1 VRNSNLVININKERG
16 VRRYNIMLFEEIREV
31 ICEQL
36 GIEKDEVK
44 IETTFEDL
52 GADSLDLFQ
61 IVIELEEKYD
71 IQIEEVEGLKTIKDA
86 VDYVEK
92 NK

>member
-1 VRNSNLVININKERG
+1 
-16 VRRYNIMLFEEIREV
+16 MLFEEIREV

-36 GIEKDEVK
+36 GIEKEEVK
-44 IETTFEDL
+44 IETTFQDL

-71 IQIEEVEGLKTIKDA
+71 IQIEDVEGLKTIKDA

>member
-1 VRNSNLVININKERG
+1 
-16 VRRYNIMLFEEIREV
+16 MLFEEIREV

-36 GIEKDEVK
+36 GIEEDEVK
-44 IETTFEDL
+44 IETTFEEL

-61 IVIELEEKYD
+61 IVIELEEKYN
-71 IQIEEVEGLKTIKDA
+71 IQIEDVENLKTIQDA

>member
-1 VRNSNLVININKERG
+1 
-16 VRRYNIMLFEEIREV
+16 MLFEEIKGV

-36 GIEKDEVK
+36 GIEEDEVK
-44 IETTFEDL
+44 LETTFEAL

-61 IVIELEEKYD
+61 IVIELEEKYS
-71 IQIEEVEGLKTIKDA
+71 IQIEDVEGLKTIKDA
-86 VDYVEK
+86 VEYVEK

>member
-1 VRNSNLVININKERG
+1 
-16 VRRYNIMLFEEIREV
+16 MLFEEIKGV

-36 GIEKDEVK
+36 GIEEGEVK
-44 IETTFEDL
+44 LETTFEAL

-61 IVIELEEKYD
+61 IVIELEEKYN
-71 IQIEEVEGLKTIKDA
+71 IQIEDVEGLKTIKDA
-86 VDYVEK
+86 VEYVEK

>member
-1 VRNSNLVININKERG
+1 
-16 VRRYNIMLFEEIREV
+16 MLFEEIREV

-36 GIEKDEVK
+36 GIEKESVTL
-44 IETTFEDL
+44 ETTFDEL

-71 IQIEEVEGLKTIKDA
+71 IQIEEVENLKTIKDA
-86 VDYVEK
+86 VDYVQSHKEK
-92 NK
+92 

>member
-1 VRNSNLVININKERG
+1 
-16 VRRYNIMLFEEIREV
+16 MLFEKIREV

-36 GIEKDEVK
+36 GIEREEVSL
-44 IETTFEDL
+44 ETAFEEL

-71 IQIEEVEGLKTIKDA
+71 IQIEEVEGLQTIQDI
-86 VDYVEK
+86 VEYVER
-92 NK
+92 NN

>member
-1 VRNSNLVININKERG
+1 
-16 VRRYNIMLFEEIREV
+16 MLFEEIREV

-36 GIEKDEVK
+36 GIEKEEVTL
-44 IETTFEDL
+44 ETTFDEL

-71 IQIEEVEGLKTIKDA
+71 VQIEEVEGLKTIQDV
-86 VDYVEK
+86 VDYIEK
-92 NK
+92 NRK

>member
-1 VRNSNLVININKERG
+1 
-16 VRRYNIMLFEEIREV
+16 MLFEAIREV

-36 GIEKDEVK
+36 GVENEEVK
-44 IETTFEDL
+44 LETTFEEL

-71 IQIEEVEGLKTIKDA
+71 IQIEDVEELKTIKDS

-92 NK
+92 INEKK

>member
-1 VRNSNLVININKERG
+1 
-16 VRRYNIMLFEEIREV
+16 MLFEEIREV

-36 GIEKDEVK
+36 GIENEEVK
-44 IETTFEDL
+44 LETTFEEL

-71 IQIEEVEGLKTIKDA
+71 IQIEDVEELKTIKDS

-92 NK
+92 INENK

>member
-1 VRNSNLVININKERG
+1 
-16 VRRYNIMLFEEIREV
+16 MLFEEIREV

-36 GIEKDEVK
+36 GIGNEEVK
-44 IETTFEDL
+44 LETTFEEL

-71 IQIEEVEGLKTIKDA
+71 IQIEDVEELKTIKNS

-92 NK
+92 INGNK